1 MEWLYNL
8 FFGQSIAQSVLVIAL
23 VITIGIMLGKLKFRG
38 ISLGITWILFVGI
51 AMSHFG
57 MTINPEIRHF
67 AQEFGL
73 ILFVFSIGL
82 QVGPSFFSSFKQG
95 GMQLVGCAAAIVLLG
110 VVTAGVIHLVTGTP
124 IPTMVGILSG
134 AVTNTPGLGAAQ
146 AAYADTTGIQDPN
159 IAMGY
164 AVAYPL
170 GVVGII
176 FSLIGLRY
184 LLRINFEKENEGL
197 AALSQ
202 EHKMAEKF
210 SVEFTNQ
217 LLDGRSVEYIRDLIN
232 RQFVISR
239 VLPKE
244 GELMMADGETKLHV
258 GDRLR
263 LICQAEDTEA
273 VIAFLGHTVE
283 MSDEEWGHN
292 TPNATFIS
300 RRILIT
306 KPEINGKKF
315 IDLRLR
321 TKYGITLTRI
331 NRAGVDLIPYQGLEL
346 QVGDRV
352 MVVGPEKAVDKV
364 ATVLGNSLKKLNEP
378 NLVTI
383 FVGIALGVLLGS
395 IPLLNVPQPVKL
407 GLAGGPLIL
416 AILIGRFGTHFHLV
430 TYTTMSANLMLRE
443 IGIALFLA
451 CVGLGAGEGFVDAVV
466 DGGYRWIGYGAI
478 ITILPLL
485 IVGTFARLA
494 LKMNYYTLMGMLS
507 GAMTDPPALAYANG
521 VAGNDMPAVGYSTVY
536 PVVMFLRVLTAQIFI
551 LFAL

>member
-1 MEWLYNL
+1 MEWLHSL
-8 FFGQSIAQSVLVIAL
+8 FFGQSIAQAVLVISL
-23 VITIGIMLGKLKFRG
+23 VITLGIMLGKIKIGG
-38 ISLGITWILFVGI
+38 ISLGVTWILFVGI

-57 MTINPEIRHF
+57 MSINSEIRHF

-82 QVGPSFFSSFKQG
+82 QVGPSFFSSFKEG
-95 GMQLVGCAAAIVLLG
+95 GMKLVGCAAAIVLLG
-110 VVTAGVIHLVTGTP
+110 VGTAGVLHLVTGVP

-146 AAYADTTGIQDPN
+146 QAYADTVGVQDPS
-159 IAMGY
+159 IALGY

-176 FSLIGLRY
+176 LTLIFLRFA
-184 LLRINFEKENEGL
+184 LRVKFERENEEL

-202 EHKMAEKF
+202 EHKMADKI

-239 VLPKE
+239 VLHKS
-244 GELMMADGETKLHV
+244 GELTMADGETKLYT
-258 GDRLR
+258 GDKVR
-263 LICQAEDTEA
+263 LICQSEDTEA
-273 VIAFLGHTVE
+273 ITAFLGHTVE
-283 MSDEEWGHN
+283 MTDEEWGHN
-292 TPNATFIS
+292 VPNATFIS

-315 IDLRLR
+315 SDLRLR
-321 TKYGITLTRI
+321 TKYGITLTRV
-331 NRAGVDLIPYQGLEL
+331 NRAGVDLLPYQGLEL

-352 MVVGPEKAVDKV
+352 MVVGSEKSVAKV
-364 ATVLGNSLKKLNEP
+364 ADVLGNSLKKLDHP
-378 NLVTI
+378 NLITI
-383 FVGIALGVLLGS
+383 FVGIALGILLGS
-395 IPLLNVPQPVKL
+395 IPLLNIPQPVKL

-416 AILIGRFGTHFHLV
+416 AILIGRFGPHFGLV

-451 CVGLGAGEGFVDAVV
+451 CVGLGSGEGFVDAVV
-466 DGGYRWIGYGAI
+466 GGGYRWIGYGAI
-478 ITILPLL
+478 ITVLPLL
-485 IVGTFARLA
+485 IVGTFARLV

-507 GAMTDPPALAYANG
+507 GAMTDPPALAYSSS

-536 PVVMFLRVLTAQIFI
+536 PVVMFLRVVTAQIFI

>member
-23 VITIGIMLGKLKFRG
+23 VITIGITLGKLKFRG

-51 AMSHFG
+51 ALSHFG

-110 VVTAGVIHLVTGTP
+110 VATAGVIHLVTGTP

-239 VLPKE
+239 VLPTK

-273 VIAFLGHTVE
+273 IIAFLGHTVE

-321 TKYGITLTRI
+321 TKYGITLTRV

-416 AILIGRFGTHFHLV
+416 AILIGRFGAHFHLV

-466 DGGYRWIGYGAI
+466 GGGYRWIGYGAI

-485 IVGTFARLA
+485 IVGTFARLV

>member
-321 TKYGITLTRI
+321 TKYGITLTRV

-485 IVGTFARLA
+485 IVGTFARLV

>member
-239 VLPKE
+239 VLPTK

-321 TKYGITLTRI
+321 TKYGITLTRV

-466 DGGYRWIGYGAI
+466 GGGYRWIGYGAI

>member
-23 VITIGIMLGKLKFRG
+23 VITIGITLGKLKFRG

-51 AMSHFG
+51 ALSHFG

-239 VLPKE
+239 VLPTK

-321 TKYGITLTRI
+321 TKYGITLTRV

-416 AILIGRFGTHFHLV
+416 AILIGRFGAHFHLV

-466 DGGYRWIGYGAI
+466 GGGYRWIGYGAI

-485 IVGTFARLA
+485 IVGTFARLV

-536 PVVMFLRVLTAQIFI
+536 PVVMFLRVVTAQIFI

>member
-23 VITIGIMLGKLKFRG
+23 VITIGITLGKLKFRG

-51 AMSHFG
+51 ALSHFG

-239 VLPKE
+239 VLPTK

-273 VIAFLGHTVE
+273 IIAFLGHTVE

-321 TKYGITLTRI
+321 TKYGITLTRV

-466 DGGYRWIGYGAI
+466 GGGYRWIGYGAI

-485 IVGTFARLA
+485 LVGTFARLV